1 VSLSKGVSAVRV
13 RQPAYRAP
21 YRRRPQRRKEDAP
34 ADIAA
39 VAFLASDEAEWITG
53 VALPVDGGYTC
64 R

>member
-1 VSLSKGVSAVRV
+1 MLRASLDKAK
-13 RQPAYRAP
+13 RARLEQQTLWP
-21 YRRRPQRRKEDAP
+21 RLGAP
-34 ADIAA
+34 TDVAAA